1 MTYINT
7 ITDDPVQTMTLKL
20 DNGDSVIFNLSYF
33 ESQKGW
39 FYNITYG
46 TFALYNRR
54 IVTGVNMLRG
64 FRNLLPFGFACITD
78 DGYEPVF
85 KEDFKNS
92 RAKFL
97 LLDETDIGKVED
109 ILQQEQSILG

>member
-1 MTYINT
+1 MTYINN
-7 ITDDPVQTMTLKL
+7 ITSDPSQIMTLKL
-20 DNGDSVIFNLSYF
+20 DTGDTVGFNLSYF

-39 FYNITYG
+39 FYGITYG
-46 TFALYNRR
+46 TFVLYNRR

-64 FRNLLPFGFACITD
+64 FRNLLPFGFACVTN

-85 KEDFKNS
+85 KEDFSNG

-97 LLDETDIGKVED
+97 LLNATDIDKVET
-109 ILQQEQSILG
+109 ILQQEQTRNG